1 VKDTKPVFYYPSF
14 VLVVSVF
21 LFINFEAASGQHPS
35 TVSNSNFSSTTSDA
49 IDKTVRGIATNNIDK
64 LMSETILPVLN
75 NSSTSRI
82 IIAPNNQTNGGTPV
96 SESNSI
102 NSSDIVSNNQNQKD
116 VQMQN
121 EPEPTSANG
130 NTNSPRVITMDPSQQ
145 PSIANNARTVADN
158 ETILLQFQNPTD
170 VDIVKRLEKI
180 ETLIQEYTTRNN
192 VNVNDTAKSI
202 EEYNNQIINEL
213 SKIKSSIGGSSVLP
227 AVIDGVATPRDVND
241 TAKSI
246 EEYNN
251 QIINELSKIKSS
263 IGGSSYSSLLSAII
277 SGALAAGIVSA
288 VAVIILLRIYSDN
301 GIKLSEMKLRRRN
314 NSNYT

>member
-1 VKDTKPVFYYPSF
+1 MKDTKPVFYYPSF

-21 LFINFEAASGQHPS
+21 LFINFEATSGQHPS
-35 TVSNSNFSSTTSDA
+35 TVSNSNFSSTTTSDA

-82 IIAPNNQTNGGTPV
+82 IIAPNNQTNGGTPI
-96 SESNSI
+96 SQSNSI
-102 NSSDIVSNNQNQKD
+102 NSSDIVSYNQNQKD

-121 EPEPTSANG
+121 EPESTSANG

-145 PSIANNARTVADN
+145 PSIANDARTVADN

-180 ETLIQEYTTRNN
+180 ETLIQEYTTRN
-192 VNVNDTAKSI
+192 
-202 EEYNNQIINEL
+202 
-213 SKIKSSIGGSSVLP
+213 
-227 AVIDGVATPRDVND
+227 DVND

-288 VAVIILLRIYSDN
+288 VAVIILFRIYSDN

>member
-21 LFINFEAASGQHPS
+21 LFINFEATSAQHPS

-82 IIAPNNQTNGGTPV
+82 IIDPNNQTNGGTPV
-96 SESNSI
+96 SQSNSI
-102 NSSDIVSNNQNQKD
+102 NSSDIVAYNQNQKD
-116 VQMQN
+116 VQAQN

-130 NTNSPRVITMDPSQQ
+130 NTSSPRVITMDPNQQ

-180 ETLIQEYTTRNN
+180 ETLIQEYTTRN
-192 VNVNDTAKSI
+192 
-202 EEYNNQIINEL
+202 
-213 SKIKSSIGGSSVLP
+213 
-227 AVIDGVATPRDVND
+227 DVND

>member
-1 VKDTKPVFYYPSF
+1 MVSIHQLYPTLTS
-14 VLVVSVF
+14 VV
-21 LFINFEAASGQHPS
+21 P
-35 TVSNSNFSSTTSDA
+35 TSDA

-96 SESNSI
+96 SQSNSI
-102 NSSDIVSNNQNQKD
+102 NSSDIVAYNQNQKD
-116 VQMQN
+116 VQGQN
-121 EPEPTSANG
+121 ELEPTSANG

-180 ETLIQEYTTRNN
+180 ETLIQEYTTRND
-192 VNVNDTAKSI
+192 VNDTAKSI

-227 AVIDGVATPRDVND
+227 AVIDGVTTTRNVND

>member
-1 VKDTKPVFYYPSF
+1 MKDTKPVFYYPSF

-21 LFINFEAASGQHPS
+21 LFINFEATSGQHPS
-35 TVSNSNFSSTTSDA
+35 TVSNSNFSSTTTSDA

-96 SESNSI
+96 SQSNSI
-102 NSSDIVSNNQNQKD
+102 NSSDIVSYNQNQKD

-121 EPEPTSANG
+121 EPESTSANG
-130 NTNSPRVITMDPSQQ
+130 NTNSPTVITMDPSQQ
-145 PSIANNARTVADN
+145 PSIANDARTVADN

-180 ETLIQEYTTRNN
+180 ETLIQEYTTRND
-192 VNVNDTAKSI
+192 VNDTAKSI

-227 AVIDGVATPRDVND
+227 AVIDGVTTPRNVND

-277 SGALAAGIVSA
+277 SGTLAAGIVSA

>member
-14 VLVVSVF
+14 VLVVSIF
-21 LFINFEAASGQHPS
+21 LFINFEATSGQHPS

-75 NSSTSRI
+75 NSSSRI

-96 SESNSI
+96 SQSNSI
-102 NSSDIVSNNQNQKD
+102 NSSDIVSYNQNQKD

-130 NTNSPRVITMDPSQQ
+130 NINSPKVITMDPSQQ
-145 PSIANNARTVADN
+145 PSIANDARTVADN

-170 VDIVKRLEKI
+170 VDIVNRLEKI
-180 ETLIQEYTTRNN
+180 ETLIQEYTTRND
-192 VNVNDTAKSI
+192 VNDTAKSI

-227 AVIDGVATPRDVND
+227 AVIDGVTTPRNIND

>member
-1 VKDTKPVFYYPSF
+1 
-14 VLVVSVF
+14 
-21 LFINFEAASGQHPS
+21 
-35 TVSNSNFSSTTSDA
+35 
-49 IDKTVRGIATNNIDK
+49 
-64 LMSETILPVLN
+64 
-75 NSSTSRI
+75 
-82 IIAPNNQTNGGTPV
+82 
-96 SESNSI
+96 
-102 NSSDIVSNNQNQKD
+102 
-116 VQMQN
+116 
-121 EPEPTSANG
+121 
-130 NTNSPRVITMDPSQQ
+130 MDPRQQ
-145 PSIANNARTVADN
+145 PSIANDARTVADN

-180 ETLIQEYTTRNN
+180 ETLIQEYTTRN
-192 VNVNDTAKSI
+192 
-202 EEYNNQIINEL
+202 
-213 SKIKSSIGGSSVLP
+213 
-227 AVIDGVATPRDVND
+227 DVND

>member
-1 VKDTKPVFYYPSF
+1 MKDTKPVFYYPSF
-14 VLVVSVF
+14 ILVVSVF
-21 LFINFEAASGQHPS
+21 LFINFEATSGQHPS

-82 IIAPNNQTNGGTPV
+82 IITPNNQTNGGTPV
-96 SESNSI
+96 SQSNSI
-102 NSSDIVSNNQNQKD
+102 NSSDIVAYNQNQKD
-116 VQMQN
+116 VQGQN
-121 EPEPTSANG
+121 ELEPTSANG

-180 ETLIQEYTTRNN
+180 ETLIQEYTTRND
-192 VNVNDTAKSI
+192 VNDTAKSI

-227 AVIDGVATPRDVND
+227 AVIDGVTTTRNVND

>member
-1 VKDTKPVFYYPSF
+1 
-14 VLVVSVF
+14 
-21 LFINFEAASGQHPS
+21 
-35 TVSNSNFSSTTSDA
+35 
-49 IDKTVRGIATNNIDK
+49 
-64 LMSETILPVLN
+64 
-75 NSSTSRI
+75 
-82 IIAPNNQTNGGTPV
+82 
-96 SESNSI
+96 
-102 NSSDIVSNNQNQKD
+102 
-116 VQMQN
+116 
-121 EPEPTSANG
+121 TSANG

-145 PSIANNARTVADN
+145 PSIANDARTVADN

-180 ETLIQEYTTRNN
+180 ETLIQEYTTRN
-192 VNVNDTAKSI
+192 
-202 EEYNNQIINEL
+202 
-213 SKIKSSIGGSSVLP
+213 
-227 AVIDGVATPRDVND
+227 DVND

>member
-1 VKDTKPVFYYPSF
+1 VKDTKPVFYYPSL
-14 VLVVSVF
+14 VIVVSVF
-21 LFINFEAASGQHPS
+21 LFINFEATSGQHPS
-35 TVSNSNFSSTTSDA
+35 TVSNSNFSSTTTSDA

-96 SESNSI
+96 SQSNSI
-102 NSSDIVSNNQNQKD
+102 NSSDIVSYNQNQKD

-130 NTNSPRVITMDPSQQ
+130 NTNSPTVITMDPSQQ
-145 PSIANNARTVADN
+145 PSIANDARTVADN

-180 ETLIQEYTTRNN
+180 ETLIQEYTTRND
-192 VNVNDTAKSI
+192 VNDTAKSI

-227 AVIDGVATPRDVND
+227 AVIDGVTTPRNVND

>member
-1 VKDTKPVFYYPSF
+1 
-14 VLVVSVF
+14 
-21 LFINFEAASGQHPS
+21 
-35 TVSNSNFSSTTSDA
+35 
-49 IDKTVRGIATNNIDK
+49 
-64 LMSETILPVLN
+64 MSETILPVLN

-82 IIAPNNQTNGGTPV
+82 IIAPNNQTNGGTPI
-96 SESNSI
+96 SQSNSI
-102 NSSDIVSNNQNQKD
+102 NSSDIVAYNQNQKD
-116 VQMQN
+116 VQVQN

-130 NTNSPRVITMDPSQQ
+130 NTNSPTVITMDPTQQ
-145 PSIANNARTVADN
+145 PSIANDARTVADN

-180 ETLIQEYTTRNN
+180 ETLIQEYTTRND
-192 VNVNDTAKSI
+192 VNDTAKSI

-227 AVIDGVATPRDVND
+227 AVIDGVTTPRNVND

>member
-1 VKDTKPVFYYPSF
+1 MKDTKPVFYYPSF

-21 LFINFEAASGQHPS
+21 LLINFEPTNGQHPS
-35 TVSNSNFSSTTSDA
+35 TVSNSNFSSTTTSDA

-82 IIAPNNQTNGGTPV
+82 IVAPNNQTNGGTPV
-96 SESNSI
+96 SQSNSI
-102 NSSDIVSNNQNQKD
+102 NGSDIVAYNQNQKD
-116 VQMQN
+116 VQVQN
-121 EPEPTSANG
+121 EAEPTSANG
-130 NTNSPRVITMDPSQQ
+130 NTNTPTVITMDPTQQ

-180 ETLIQEYTTRNN
+180 ETLIQEYTTRND
-192 VNVNDTAKSI
+192 VNDTAKSI

-213 SKIKSSIGGSSVLP
+213 SKIKSSIGGSSVFP
-227 AVIDGVATPRDVND
+227 AVIDGVTTPRNVND